1 MNSRT
6 KSRGASELNCGIAF
20 ATAVHASAFHK
31 QFGESAMMP
40 CRSSC
45 VRSLLFAAVITLA
58 AVAASAQTTAPTV
71 GPTQVVSANPFTLMF
86 KWVNAEYERKLTPN
100 VTWGAAGA
108 LFSLDSIDYK
118 NASGVLRYYTGEALR
133 GFFLGGR
140 TGVYRLS
147 AVSESATFY
156 GAGFELGYT
165 WLLGRHQN
173 VAISMGAG
181 VNRLFGGELEG
192 ASLALPSLRLVNV
205 GIAF

>member
-1 MNSRT
+1 
-6 KSRGASELNCGIAF
+6 
-20 ATAVHASAFHK
+20 
-31 QFGESAMMP
+31 MMP

-45 VRSLLFAAVITLA
+45 VRSLLFAGIITLA
-58 AVAASAQTTAPTV
+58 AVAAASAQTTAPDTV
-71 GPTQVVSANPFTLMF
+71 GPTQVVSANPFTLQWF
-86 KWVNAEYERKLTPN
+86 NAEYERKLTPN

-108 LFSLDSIDYK
+108 FFSLDSIDYK
-118 NASGVLRYYTGEALR
+118 NASGVLRYYPSEALH

-173 VAISMGAG
+173 VVVSLGAG

-205 GIAF
+205 GVAFWADG